1 MSVTEALIES
11 FKLKLSL
18 RDAVEG
24 DDGATTEGSI
34 RKGRASV
41 LRGSDRQKKLLGYM
55 AISEAKTYGL
65 KDALWVDD
73 LAVVPEAYGKS
84 IGAAFFMRIASNWH
98 SEKYNEIHLLV
109 RHEASQQKYALQLY
123 KALGFSVESDPD
135 KQHYEKRDDQQYMVG
150 KRTEVMDN
158 ARRLLKARPLGEGIN
173 MRFAYDKRW
182 MRRNA
187 PLVWKAIKMLYVSV
201 HGAADGDEAKIEEVL
216 QDGSNKEPAS
226 MFLVAMG
233 EL

>member
-1 MSVTEALIES
+1 MSVTNLLIES

-41 LRGSDRQKKLLGYM
+41 LRGSDRQKNLLGYM

-73 LAVVPEAYGKS
+73 LAVVPDAYGKS

-98 SEKYNEIHLLV
+98 SERYNEIHLLV
-109 RHEASQQKYALQLY
+109 RHKASQQRYALQLY
-123 KALGFSVESDPD
+123 KNLGFRVESNRK
-135 KQHYEKRDDQQYMVG
+135 KQHYEEEEGQQYMVG
-150 KRTEVMDN
+150 KRTEVMEN
-158 ARRLLKARPLGEGIN
+158 AQRLLNNRPLSEGIK
-173 MRFAYDKRW
+173 MRFAFDQRW
-182 MRRNA
+182 MQWNA
-187 PLVWKAIKMLYVSV
+187 PRVWEAIKMLYASV
-201 HGAADGDEAKIEEVL
+201 HGAVDGDKAKIKEVL
-216 QDGSNKEPAS
+216 HDGKKGPAS